1 MDMSNSV
8 LLPSTQQRVW
18 DALNDP
24 EILKRCI
31 AGCESIDRVDDNAYK
46 VAMTLAIGPVKA
58 KFKGELKLTDIDA
71 PNAYTI
77 RFEGQGGV
85 AGFGKGNARVSLAP
99 EDDGTRLSY
108 TVNAQVG
115 GKIAQVGSRLIDGA
129 SKKMAD
135 DFFRAFREVVATME
149 VSAPTSGDGAAHAVV
164 EADAVAPPDDHVA
177 PPDDHG
183 APPDGHSAPP
193 DDHSVTPPV
202 VDASFA
208 IGAAGAAPSTDAP
221 NAARGSNAA
230 DAASAVEHLIDSGLS
245 NARWTWLAIAVAVA
259 ATGLM
264 LRR

>member
-31 AGCESIDRVDDNAYK
+31 AGCESIDRIDDNAYK

-58 KFKGELKLTDIDA
+58 KFKGELKLTDIEA

-135 DFFRAFREVVATME
+135 DFFRAFREVIATMD
-149 VSAPTSGDGAAHAVV
+149 VSEPTARDGAAQAVV
-164 EADAVAPPDDHVA
+164 EADAVAPQAVVGANAIAPRDDPIVSPLVMDASPAIGAVDVA
-177 PPDDHG
+177 PP
-183 APPDGHSAPP
+183 
-193 DDHSVTPPV
+193 
-202 VDASFA
+202 
-208 IGAAGAAPSTDAP
+208 TDAP
-221 NAARGSNAA
+221 NATRASNAA

-264 LRR
+264 LRH

>member
-58 KFKGELKLTDIDA
+58 KFKGELKLTDIEA

-135 DFFRAFREVVATME
+135 DFFRAFREVIVTMD
-149 VSAPTSGDGAAHAVV
+149 VSEPTASDGAAQAVV
-164 EADAVAPPDDHVA
+164 DVVAIVPPDADIVTPLVVDAGSVIGAVDVAPP
-177 PPDDHG
+177 
-183 APPDGHSAPP
+183 
-193 DDHSVTPPV
+193 
-202 VDASFA
+202 
-208 IGAAGAAPSTDAP
+208 TDAP
-221 NAARGSNAA
+221 NATRASNAA

-264 LRR
+264 LRH

>member
-58 KFKGELKLTDIDA
+58 KFKGELKLTDIEA

-135 DFFRAFREVVATME
+135 DFFRAFREVIATMD
-149 VSAPTSGDGAAHAVV
+149 VSEPTASDGAAQAVV
-164 EADAVAPPDDHVA
+164 DVVAIVPPDADIVTPLVVDAGSVIGAVDVAPP
-177 PPDDHG
+177 
-183 APPDGHSAPP
+183 
-193 DDHSVTPPV
+193 
-202 VDASFA
+202 
-208 IGAAGAAPSTDAP
+208 TDAP
-221 NAARGSNAA
+221 NATRASNAA

>member
-8 LLPSTQQRVW
+8 ILPSTQQRVW

-58 KFKGELKLTDIDA
+58 KFKGELKLTDIEA

-99 EDDGTRLSY
+99 EDGGTRLSY

-135 DFFRAFREVVATME
+135 DFFRAFREVAATMD
-149 VSAPTSGDGAAHAVV
+149 VSEPASGDGAAHAVV
-164 EADAVAPPDDHVA
+164 EADAVAPSDNHSATPDDHSA
-177 PPDDHG
+177 L
-183 APPDGHSAPP
+183 PDGHS
-193 DDHSVTPPV
+193 VTPMV
-202 VDASFA
+202 VDAGSA
-208 IGAAGAAPSTDAP
+208 IGAAGAALPTDAP
-221 NAARGSNAA
+221 SAARASNAA

-264 LRR
+264 LRH